1 MWVRSEERQPASS
14 GWYRV
19 RRSVRSG
26 QTEET
31 MRYYNG
37 GYWVTLSHGV
47 CTSVLEWWE
56 EEADG

>member
-1 MWVRSEERQPASS
+1 MWVSGKERKPGSS

-19 RRSVRSG
+19 RRKVRSG

-31 MRYYNG
+31 LRYFNG
-37 GYWVTLSHGV
+37 DYWVTLSHGV

-56 EEADG
+56 EQADG